1 MQKRKVR
8 PEMSSEELIAAWVKD
23 YGEAMM
29 QIEAAKLVGVAP
41 RTISRRVRD
50 GVLRVTQDKRVL
62 TRSLCAYANSF
73 PEPIVR

>member
-8 PEMSSEELIAAWVKD
+8 PEMSYEELISAWVKD
-23 YGEAMM
+23 HGEAMT
-29 QIEAAKLVGVAP
+29 QGDAAELVGVS
-41 RTISRRVRD
+41 RTTIWNAIKADKIR
-50 GVLRVTQDKRVL
+50 LTPNKRVL